1 MSNEFK
7 LSANDISALKML
19 GLGDNIANIEKQIG
33 KMPSV
38 LRRQKENEINKL
50 YKNEPRKAKK
60 ALAEYDYNVALNSG
74 DADAIKQSG
83 KNLAKAEQEAAAD
96 ISTLSR
102 TANAIQKGSQAWVDF
117 FPWANQKIAQGA
129 KWLDDKGVPFLGDM
143 GREIHKA
150 LDSADTLNAPLNKI
164 NPLIAIPEMLNRAVG
179 NEPSK
184 KESDKERLARPNKL
198 KEQQEI
204 LDRAYHTENPNSWNI
219 AGTAGEFLAPAELA
233 TFAINAPIK
242 TGGNFASRVLP
253 NFYKN
258 ALVASAVD
266 LPANASDSKNL
277 SDFGT
282 RAGLGLVGGGLLGA
296 GIGEI
301 GNKIANR
308 SANKIVKT
316 DGTEPNSPPNT
327 PNSST
332 APNSAPNTPNSNA
345 DDLATNGIWLGDG
358 STPPP
363 NGGLVRGD
371 NFVTDPNSANVEQN
385 IVANF
390 ELSPNVRDLTKISTD
405 EISAD
410 LSHLSEKHP
419 EMFEK
424 ASDVFKL
431 IKEIKDEPQFFYRNN
446 RLDGAL
452 IAKRLQEQGKIGK
465 VVVNKENGEVIH
477 ATKAREQDLARLER
491 VANKNDERVRAL
503 SAVSS
508 RKVEQG
514 GGLPSETIPQHPLNT
529 ADDIIDLVPDE
540 NGVYKVV
547 YNGSSKE
554 LAKIATEIAKGEI
567 QSMGAKRLV
576 YIADNIAETAAKDAE
591 QKISAN
597 IAKIDNDS
605 VELYANNTALL
616 GDIAKKYPMLNKDE
630 QIELLNK
637 QILANASAELLEY
650 SKFLNGGTLPNDA
663 RLLGKNAGRMIL
675 KSLNA
680 GAEPAEIVDMLIK
693 AGISGRNSTAAKA
706 LLQTRDINAYN
717 AQMRKAEAELI
728 AELSNNVRTQAKNES
743 IGAILGSAKEK
754 AIKNDELLKKGVGN
768 QGLDD
773 VINTFKSSKS
783 GKEFEVAENGF
794 GRELLS
800 YDGVAA
806 NEEMKRAFLAW
817 EAQEK
822 KADITLHDGRKV
834 VFLEPDEAV
843 QLSYGNS
850 YLYGEKDLEALF
862 ARRRAESLEQ
872 KLKRLQSH
880 PAYENLLKMR
890 ENTKASELKGDTVGG
905 SKPTVFYEPQSE
917 RYLRTQGGGG
927 LPNAERSITITKA
940 DVAKLRAGKAN
951 EALATK
957 LENNLEALTGDPAAS
972 GLIDDLLTR
981 DYHLAS
987 AAKKSELVAPKN
999 ADEVAKSAENTQ
1011 RNSKIL
1017 TNQDIKEQISKWD
1030 LSAPK
1035 QTLITNKIDGEELE
1049 KLNEH
1054 FKFKGNYALTRQ
1066 IDSEHIKHALS
1077 HHGDEKIEALRGQ
1090 KAITLDD
1097 IANYEN
1103 YAKTADI
1110 KEYID
1115 KKVISKKQINGHFV
1129 VVEEALTGKNRLNF
1143 VSMWYVKGKI
1153 KDVAPVSTPKNDL
1166 DRTLSNRYDS
1176 ANSSKDEI
1184 KSQEQLSA
1192 GLKRGF
1198 STAEMP
1204 SAMLGGAAGHM
1215 AGSAIGAGAGEY
1227 ESEGGVAGA
1236 IIGAL
1241 AGLASPKAA
1250 AKIAAKMIA
1259 KKASKIELMPNMP
1272 FKEAQDKVQKDLM
1285 KYVGVDIKNA
1295 DSGIVAQINNNG
1307 AKKIVS
1313 NDAIQKSRNNKFSA
1327 GEHLSVAQKTPELF
1341 KDATFIGRY
1350 DDIKNG
1356 ESSVKILRFAKNIE
1370 VKGKNAVAIITAKE
1384 SVDKDL
1390 KRIYSMELEELRKA
1404 ELKFGNYDKTQT
1416 PASKPLISQDNG
1428 VVNSVAPIKDGANST
1443 PKKLLSQEQKRTGLK
1458 RGFSTQALNELMLGL
1473 GSGGAN
1479 AMAEDDPN
1487 KKAEAFIKGF
1497 LAGFGGAKVASMLA
1511 KNAPKLAPQLARAS
1525 EKMASDFPRLLND
1538 RPDILGGVLGRMNN
1552 AKDKFSFIFGGEKA
1566 LGANKAKLKTAR
1578 DMAKN
1583 GAKDDEIWAK
1593 TGWYKDI
1600 DGKWKFEINAEGG
1613 KLKELNA
1620 PELDEAT
1627 KIIKRDYFDKQMN
1640 LKELEDFI
1648 QFKNGYIDFDAIKKF
1663 YDLPKDMSKGELTQ
1677 KFPYFKMS
1685 VNDYMEHGFYKDI
1698 DLLHDEI
1705 MPARKILNQEYS
1717 KTPLNEVL
1725 DDPELFASYPQLKDV
1740 KVSVDELAIGQKAH
1754 FNPSKNEIVLSSALD
1769 AEDMKSSLY
1778 HEIQHKIQE
1787 IEGFGAGGNT
1797 QKLSYQEYKNLA
1809 GESEARNVQKR
1820 LNRTYSKNDAI
1831 DGEFNRLL
1839 IKDMDNPK
1847 WQELKQKRRELIL
1860 AGKLD
1865 EADKIKKQLDQRQEF
1880 LKREA
1885 VKNVKEFSSYS
1896 PHPFNTLDI
1905 NPNDRIVK
1913 YDSGM
1918 NASLDPRQKE
1928 MRGVYNVTFNDKKAT
1943 YIKTDLENIDSA
1955 IRYANSSRDKGAKH
1969 IKIRHLTDKTKTGY
1983 ITNEE
1988 LMNLGNSLRE
1998 YIKINKEPFIDNNG
2012 ARIYE
2017 WENKEGVRFRVVADS
2032 SRRDATTAELPQPR
2046 ASDDIITF
2054 YSDRNLKEPMNFKNP
2069 NLNSAIF
2076 KIKGQELSMRESFSP
2091 ELKASYDMR
2100 DKLLKSTNE
2109 VRASLN
2115 EKGKAELEKLAGSKD
2130 SKLSRDAQIMK
2141 TLENAKSNPTRY
2153 AKLKKLY
2160 LDENGKVKDS
2170 IGLC

>member
-1 MSNEFK
+1 MKLSSVFSYADIVDMRNEGLNDDEIINKAKEKIAYQKSPEYGAKLKAGEIENAKRKELAKNFANYAITGQDQANLMSGRNTADEIASKYRKNIQNYEEKQIYKKQAEANANSKQKKIASAIDTMGGGLGEAAVGIAKGATFIPHTIAKALANNTDSQLAKNFYEKSKQARSNLDKAQELYNARTGQEGKALYKTGEIATEILTDPLTYWMPFMKAPTFAARGAGYALTGAAEGALHEYGSNEK
-7 LSANDISALKML
+7 ASTEDIAKMAGLGAAL
-19 GLGDNIANIEKQIG
+19 GLGGGALIEG
-33 KMPSV
+33 
-38 LRRQKENEINKL
+38 
-50 YKNEPRKAKK
+50 
-60 ALAEYDYNVALNSG
+60 
-74 DADAIKQSG
+74 AIK
-83 KNLAKAEQEAAAD
+83 
-96 ISTLSR
+96 
-102 TANAIQKGSQAWVDF
+102 
-117 FPWANQKIAQGA
+117 
-129 KWLDDKGVPFLGDM
+129 
-143 GREIHKA
+143 
-150 LDSADTLNAPLNKI
+150 
-164 NPLIAIPEMLNRAVG
+164 
-179 NEPSK
+179 
-184 KESDKERLARPNKL
+184 
-198 KEQQEI
+198 
-204 LDRAYHTENPNSWNI
+204 
-219 AGTAGEFLAPAELA
+219 
-233 TFAINAPIK
+233 
-242 TGGNFASRVLP
+242 
-253 NFYKN
+253 
-258 ALVASAVD
+258 
-266 LPANASDSKNL
+266 
-277 SDFGT
+277 
-282 RAGLGLVGGGLLGA
+282 GGGALYSKFKNRGA
-296 GIGEI
+296 G
-301 GNKIANR
+301 AN
-308 SANKIVKT
+308 
-316 DGTEPNSPPNT
+316 TEPNSAPNT
-327 PNSST
+327 QNSST
-332 APNSAPNTPNSNA
+332 APNTPNSNA
-345 DDLATNGIWLGDG
+345 DDLATNGIWMEYSANTPQSLRKPNHTSNALRANLEDQQLTLKEQIEKTQESLKNAINKKRLDEAKTLKEKLEKAQKELGEIEKQIGFLDKERDLYPNEMRG
-358 STPPP
+358 STFNTAEQPI
-363 NGGLVRGD
+363 NSGD
-371 NFVTDPNSANVEQN
+371 IKGSGFILQGD
-385 IVANF
+385 
-390 ELSPNVRDLTKISTD
+390 R
-405 EISAD
+405 
-410 LSHLSEKHP
+410 
-419 EMFEK
+419 K
-424 ASDVFKL
+424 A
-431 IKEIKDEPQFFYRNN
+431 
-446 RLDGAL
+446 
-452 IAKRLQEQGKIGK
+452 
-465 VVVNKENGEVIH
+465 
-477 ATKAREQDLARLER
+477 
-491 VANKNDERVRAL
+491 
-503 SAVSS
+503 
-508 RKVEQG
+508 
-514 GGLPSETIPQHPLNT
+514 LPSPKLKT
-529 ADDIIDLVPDE
+529 ADIIDLVPDE
-540 NGVYKVV
+540 NGVYKVA

-567 QSMGAKRLV
+567 QSLGAKRLV
-576 YIADNIAETAAKDAE
+576 YIADNIAAAAAKDAE

-597 IAKIDNDS
+597 IAKIDDDS

-630 QIELLNK
+630 QIELANK
-637 QILANASAELLEY
+637 QILANASPELLEY

-728 AELSNNVRTQAKNES
+728 AELSQNVRVAAKNES
-743 IGAILGSAKEK
+743 IGAILDSAKAK
-754 AIKNDELLKKGVGN
+754 ALENDELLKKGVGN

-800 YDGVAA
+800 YDGQVA

-890 ENTKASELKGDTVGG
+890 ENTKASELKGDTVDG
-905 SKPTVFYEPQSE
+905 SKPIVFYEPQSE

-940 DVAKLRAGKAN
+940 DVAKLRADKADV
-951 EALATK
+951 ALATK

-1054 FKFKGNYALTRQ
+1054 FKFKGNYPLTRQ

-1184 KSQEQLSA
+1184 KSQGVGGKLEPLKTDESKNFKVFDGLVGFFEDNLS
-1192 GLKRGF
+1192 KRKNAYADFADG
-1198 STAEMP
+1198 
-1204 SAMLGGAAGHM
+1204 
-1215 AGSAIGAGAGEY
+1215 GSASGQRESRYEKSQKIELLDKYLAEY
-1227 ESEGGVAGA
+1227 
-1236 IIGAL
+1236 
-1241 AGLASPKAA
+1241 PKAKEISA
-1250 AKIAAKMIA
+1250 NIA
-1259 KKASKIELMPNMP
+1259 KKLAFANRENKKLNKQQIS
-1272 FKEAQDKVQKDLM
+1272 DLFGYY
-1285 KYVGVDIKNA
+1285 K
-1295 DSGIVAQINNNG
+1295 
-1307 AKKIVS
+1307 
-1313 NDAIQKSRNNKFSA
+1313 NNK
-1327 GEHLSVAQKTPELF
+1327 ENKELL
-1341 KDATFIGRY
+1341 D
-1350 DDIKNG
+1350 
-1356 ESSVKILRFAKNIE
+1356 KNIE
-1370 VKGKNAVAIITAKE
+1370 YALAKE
-1384 SVDKDL
+1384 LLDPVLNESEKAFNDIAKKYGLPAKFRGRVMDDIRYRHKLATRATDQTKDQFQIQIFKDFARHLESLEKERSFSV
-1390 KRIYSMELEELRKA
+1390 SEAELRAASINDIEFLLKA
-1404 ELKFGNYDKTQT
+1404 TPHLKQVKSGEDYISELNGLKQQAVMNKINELMAKGADESEFEKLSNHEYISELARAEFAKEHGFEYKAQKVNDK
-1416 PASKPLISQDNG
+1416 
-1428 VVNSVAPIKDGANST
+1428 
-1443 PKKLLSQEQKRTGLK
+1443 SQEQKRTGLK

-1497 LAGFGGAKVASMLA
+1497 LAGFGGAKAASMLV

-1566 LGANKAKLKTAR
+1566 LGANKAKLEKAK

-1740 KVSVDELAIGQKAH
+1740 KVSVDELKSTEQAH
-1754 FNPSKNEIVLSSALD
+1754 FNPNKNEIVLNSHLD

-1778 HEIQHKIQE
+1778 HELQHKVQE

-1820 LNRTYSKNDAI
+1820 LNRTYSKDDAI

-1885 VKNVKEFSSYS
+1885 VKNVERFSSYS

-1918 NASLDPRQKE
+1918 SASMELEKDLLTSQGRVNTNALLKNASKMPKALSRDEFEAQFNANISGDSYVKTPIGDIKVNVEKAWEHFKKNTYNQDRSDLSGAFIHTLQDPLFIVKQNWKPTASPHTMGQSIAKSQNAKRLMDDRQQEIITQSTIFFKPFSDE
-1928 MRGVYNVTFNDKKAT
+1928 NGGKYLASFAIDKNGELIQKTFYD
-1943 YIKTDLENIDSA
+1943 IDS
-1955 IRYANSSRDKGAKH
+1955 
-1969 IKIRHLTDKTKTGY
+1969 L
-1983 ITNEE
+1983 E
-1988 LMNLGNSLRE
+1988 
-1998 YIKINKEPFIDNNG
+1998 
-2012 ARIYE
+2012 
-2017 WENKEGVRFRVVADS
+2017 
-2032 SRRDATTAELPQPR
+2032 
-2046 ASDDIITF
+2046 
-2054 YSDRNLKEPMNFKNP
+2054 
-2069 NLNSAIF
+2069 
-2076 KIKGQELSMRESFSP
+2076 KIKKMIRTPENNVLYYKNARNQTMGYKDAEAGMRESFSP

-2153 AKLKKLY
+2153 ERLKKLY

>member
-1 MSNEFK
+1 M
-7 LSANDISALKML
+7 
-19 GLGDNIANIEKQIG
+19 
-33 KMPSV
+33 
-38 LRRQKENEINKL
+38 
-50 YKNEPRKAKK
+50 
-60 ALAEYDYNVALNSG
+60 
-74 DADAIKQSG
+74 
-83 KNLAKAEQEAAAD
+83 
-96 ISTLSR
+96 
-102 TANAIQKGSQAWVDF
+102 
-117 FPWANQKIAQGA
+117 
-129 KWLDDKGVPFLGDM
+129 
-143 GREIHKA
+143 
-150 LDSADTLNAPLNKI
+150 
-164 NPLIAIPEMLNRAVG
+164 
-179 NEPSK
+179 
-184 KESDKERLARPNKL
+184 
-198 KEQQEI
+198 
-204 LDRAYHTENPNSWNI
+204 
-219 AGTAGEFLAPAELA
+219 
-233 TFAINAPIK
+233 
-242 TGGNFASRVLP
+242 
-253 NFYKN
+253 
-258 ALVASAVD
+258 
-266 LPANASDSKNL
+266 
-277 SDFGT
+277 
-282 RAGLGLVGGGLLGA
+282 
-296 GIGEI
+296 
-301 GNKIANR
+301 
-308 SANKIVKT
+308 
-316 DGTEPNSPPNT
+316 
-327 PNSST
+327 
-332 APNSAPNTPNSNA
+332 
-345 DDLATNGIWLGDG
+345 
-358 STPPP
+358 
-363 NGGLVRGD
+363 
-371 NFVTDPNSANVEQN
+371 
-385 IVANF
+385 ANF
-390 ELSPNVRDLTKISTD
+390 ELSPNIRDLTKISTD

-514 GGLPSETIPQHPLNT
+514 GGLPNKTIPQHHLKT

-540 NGVYKVV
+540 NGVYGVA

-554 LAKIATEIAKGEI
+554 LAKIATEIAKGDI
-567 QSMGAKRLV
+567 QSLGAKRLV
-576 YIADNIAETAAKDAE
+576 FIADNIAAAAAKDAE

-597 IAKIDNDS
+597 IAKIDDDS

-616 GDIAKKYPMLNKDE
+616 ADIAKKYPMLSKDE
-630 QIELLNK
+630 QIELANK

-650 SKFLNGGTLPNDA
+650 SKFLNGGKLPNDA

-680 GAEPAEIVDMLIK
+680 GASKQEIIDMLLK

-706 LLQTRDINAYN
+706 LIQTRDINAYN
-717 AQMRKAEAELI
+717 AQMRGGEAELI
-728 AELSNNVRTQAKNES
+728 AELSQNVRVTAKNES
-743 IGAILGSAKEK
+743 IGAILGSAKAK
-754 AIKNDELLKKGVGN
+754 ALENDELLKKGVGN

-806 NEEMKRAFLAW
+806 NEEMKRSFLAW

-940 DVAKLRAGKAN
+940 DVAKLRADKAN

-999 ADEVAKSAENTQ
+999 ADEVVGNSRTPSDETVKSADEVAKSTAKITKAELQ
-1011 RNSKIL
+1011 
-1017 TNQDIKEQISKWD
+1017 QQID
-1030 LSAPK
+1030 
-1035 QTLITNKIDGEELE
+1035 ELE
-1049 KLNEH
+1049 KLYHSKYYGEWARATAGEQEA
-1054 FKFKGNYALTRQ
+1054 K
-1066 IDSEHIKHALS
+1066 LS
-1077 HHGDEKIEALRGQ
+1077 LAQ
-1090 KAITLDD
+1090 KAINK
-1097 IANYEN
+1097 ANNEEQKLL
-1103 YAKTADI
+1103 A
-1110 KEYID
+1110 
-1115 KKVISKKQINGHFV
+1115 KKQTPSVKAKLNDVREIKAELEKQVNTLKKEISNTKKTQDEIENELENINKKRM
-1129 VVEEALTGKNRLNF
+1129 EL
-1143 VSMWYVKGKI
+1143 I
-1153 KDVAPVSTPKNDL
+1153 KQRDSL
-1166 DRTLSNRYDS
+1166 ES
-1176 ANSSKDEI
+1176 AN
-1184 KSQEQLSA
+1184 A
-1192 GLKRGF
+1192 GMKAGF

-1204 SAMLGGAAGHM
+1204 STMLGGAAGHI
-1215 AGSAIGAGAGEY
+1215 AGSTAASSEY

-1241 AGLASPKAA
+1241 AGLTSPKAA

-1341 KDATFIGRY
+1341 KNATFIGRY

-1443 PKKLLSQEQKRTGLK
+1443 PKELLSQGQMPAGWMKGATNIASAQQPKWANKFKTKMAKMGQEYNDEKIANLANWHKDSHAITKESDGSPKVFYHGTNAKFDAFDIDKGKGSWLGKSFYFTDSKSKAKGYGKNVISTYLNLKNPYISKANDHYSFVNEVKEQFGVKENYGEFDPAQVLK
-1458 RGFSTQALNELMLGL
+1458 QQGYDGVVYKDWDDEVGTIYTAFSPNQIKSIDNKGTFNPRSKMMRGFSTQALNELMLGL
-1473 GSGGAN
+1473 GGGGAN

-1497 LAGFGGAKVASMLA
+1497 LAGFGGAKAVSMLV

-1566 LGANKAKLKTAR
+1566 IGANKAKLEKAR

-1600 DGKWKFEINAEGG
+1600 DGKWKFEINALGGEVKAVDHPFVTKDDFSEWKAQYIDKKLSLDELSELSGG
-1613 KLKELNA
+1613 KMGGKIDIAPIARAYNESENINIKELSGKY
-1620 PELDEAT
+1620 P
-1627 KIIKRDYFDKQMN
+1627 N
-1640 LKELEDFI
+1640 L
-1648 QFKNGYIDFDAIKKF
+1648 
-1663 YDLPKDMSKGELTQ
+1663 
-1677 KFPYFKMS
+1677 KMS
-1685 VNDYMEHGFYKDI
+1685 VADYA
-1698 DLLHDEI
+1698 DLGVYDDYTI
-1705 MPARKILNQEYS
+1705 KTRIKTVRDMMDGKIYAG
-1717 KTPLNEVL
+1717 VYRL
-1725 DDPELFASYPQLKDV
+1725 DDILDDEALFKAYPQLKDMEV
-1740 KVSVDELAIGQKAH
+1740 EITSIFDTGIKGGFNKNSNKIILDDNLSKDEL
-1754 FNPSKNEIVLSSALD
+1754 
-1769 AEDMKSSLY
+1769 KSTLY
-1778 HEIQHKIQE
+1778 HELQHAVQKV
-1787 IEGFGAGGNT
+1787 EGFATGGNS
-1797 QKLSYQEYKNLA
+1797 KELGFLEYNRLA
-1809 GESEARNVQKR
+1809 GEVEARNEQTR
-1820 LNRTYSKNDAI
+1820 LIPSKLNAAKLERTTDFSDLEKIIKVLPKSQTNEQI
-1831 DGEFNRLL
+1831 GKEL
-1839 IKDMDNPK
+1839 IKLKKQDM
-1847 WQELKQKRRELIL
+1847 L
-1860 AGKLD
+1860 LD
-1865 EADKIKKQLDQRQEF
+1865 EEYGKISAQRDKEIEKLTDELDDRFNALVEQIDKYELAKALLKVYNNTKHPHATADTIPEF
-1880 LKREA
+1880 RKVVFHSDGWGA
-1885 VKNVKEFSSYS
+1885 SYT
-1896 PHPFNTLDI
+1896 P
-1905 NPNDRIVK
+1905 K
-1913 YDSGM
+1913 
-1918 NASLDPRQKE
+1918 QKE
-1928 MRGVYNVTFNDKKAT
+1928 MRGIHNVTFNDKKAT

-1969 IKIRHLTDKTKTGY
+1969 IKIRHLTDKTKSGY

-1988 LMNLGNSLRE
+1988 LVNLGNSLRE
-1998 YIKINKEPFIDNNG
+1998 YIKINKEPFIDSNG

-2046 ASDDIITF
+2046 ATDDIITF
-2054 YSDRNLKEPMNFKNP
+2054 YSDRNLNEPMNFKNP
-2069 NLNSAIF
+2069 NLNSAISN
-2076 KIKGQELSMRESFSP
+2076 IKGQELSMRESFSP

-2141 TLENAKSNPTRY
+2141 TLENAKSNPARY

>member
-1 MSNEFK
+1 MKIKDILSNDEIFELQK
-7 LSANDISALKML
+7 NQGKSTDEILQIARDRYKEQLASGEIARKKQAELEYQKRNDLNAIKELNALKKEAIDKGASGAEIEQL
-19 GLGDNIANIEKQIG
+19 QNNYNIMHYGTPEQKKQ
-33 KMPSV
+33 
-38 LRRQKENEINKL
+38 LEQAQNA
-50 YKNEPRKAKK
+50 AK
-60 ALAEYDYNVALNSG
+60 
-74 DADAIKQSG
+74 IKQ
-83 KNLAKAEQEAAAD
+83 EMIDEAARNNEKYGGFSGGA
-96 ISTLSR
+96 SRSLQKAWGNTLIGIGE
-102 TANAIQKGSQAWVDF
+102 A
-117 FPWANQKIAQGA
+117 A
-129 KWLDDKGVPFLGDM
+129 KYLG
-143 GREIHKA
+143 I
-150 LDSADTLNAPLNKI
+150 DS
-164 NPLIAIPEMLNRAVG
+164 ERLNR
-179 NEPSK
+179 
-184 KESDKERLARPNKL
+184 
-198 KEQQEI
+198 
-204 LDRAYHTENPNSWNI
+204 
-219 AGTAGEFLAPAELA
+219 GTDY
-233 TFAINAPIK
+233 
-242 TGGNFASRVLP
+242 
-253 NFYKN
+253 YKN
-258 ALVASAVD
+258 AVEYLNDIDKSRQKQDLKTFSEDAGNFVGAIGGPGEVAT
-266 LPANASDSKNL
+266 LP
-277 SDFGT
+277 FGFGKT
-282 RAGLGLVGGGLLGA
+282 ALRTAGKFVGIELLG
-296 GIGEI
+296 GTPRRIGE
-301 GNKIANR
+301 
-308 SANKIVKT
+308 SV
-316 DGTEPNSPPNT
+316 TEPNSNLSFLEKSALESGLAGGLGGLLHGGYNLYKGLKGAKGAGRAETAPNT
-327 PNSST
+327 QNSST
-332 APNSAPNTPNSNA
+332 EPNSAPNTPNSNA
-345 DDLATNGIWLGDG
+345 DDLATNGIWLDYGN
-358 STPPP
+358 TAPQ
-363 NGGLVRGD
+363 NGGLLRGD

-390 ELSPNVRDLTKISTD
+390 ELAPNVRDLTKISTD

-529 ADDIIDLVPDE
+529 ADDIDLVPDE
-540 NGVYKVV
+540 NGVYQVA

-597 IAKIDNDS
+597 ITKIDNDS

-630 QIELLNK
+630 QIELANK
-637 QILANASAELLEY
+637 QILANASAELIEY
-650 SKFLNGGTLPNDA
+650 SKFLNGGKLPNDA
-663 RLLGKNAGRMIL
+663 RLLGKNLGRMIL

-680 GAEPAEIVDMLIK
+680 GASKQEIIDMLLK

-706 LLQTRDINAYN
+706 LLQTGDINAYN
-717 AQMRKAEAELI
+717 AVMRKAEAELI
-728 AELSNNVRTQAKNES
+728 AELSQNVRVAAKNES
-743 IGAILGSAKEK
+743 IGAILDSAKEK

-822 KADITLHDGRKV
+822 KADIVLNDGRKV

-862 ARRRAESLEQ
+862 ARRNTESLEQ
-872 KLKRLQSH
+872 KLERLQSH

-890 ENTKASELKGDTVGG
+890 ENTKASELKGDTFGG

-940 DVAKLRAGKAN
+940 DVAKLRAGKADK
-951 EALATK
+951 ALAIK
-957 LENNLEALTGDPAAS
+957 LENNLEALTGDPMAS
-972 GLIDDLLTR
+972 GVIDELLTR

-987 AAKKSELVAPKN
+987 ATKKSELVAPKN
-999 ADEVAKSAENTQ
+999 ADEVAKTAENSIKGDGFVMSGNAVEPKSDLNVKISVDEWVKELAGINPNKQIIADLEHLYEKHKELFSKPSEVFKLIKAVKDNPTFFYTNNQ
-1011 RNSKIL
+1011 PNIALIGSILENGKLGKIGIQKDFNSDNLQVRHATYSSNAKKENERLLKRNSYPVGSPTPTQL
-1017 TNQDIKEQISKWD
+1017 TFGKTAEPTANGVKALLGKEEMLTGTPLPATTRANSSMGGDLLQHSNAETIPNQSIKEAENQANLAERAAEFSKAYNAIKNIGKYTELLENDYKKIASLNTKDFAQRLKNDIEAYKELAELQEIAYKATNGLLYDDEYVKYFNVKQGQKGYLSKAQSIHDNAFEILDQAPNYISGLYYEISRLKALKS
-1030 LSAPK
+1030 LSKK
-1035 QTLITNKIDGEELE
+1035 QDEELKKALKQVNLDAILDLAGLQNY
-1049 KLNEH
+1049 KLMATKIKTALN
-1054 FKFKGNYALTRQ
+1054 ALTRAKK
-1066 IDSEHIKHALS
+1066 IL
-1077 HHGDEKIEALRGQ
+1077 DE
-1090 KAITLDD
+1090 T
-1097 IANYEN
+1097 
-1103 YAKTADI
+1103 
-1110 KEYID
+1110 
-1115 KKVISKKQINGHFV
+1115 
-1129 VVEEALTGKNRLNF
+1129 
-1143 VSMWYVKGKI
+1143 
-1153 KDVAPVSTPKNDL
+1153 
-1166 DRTLSNRYDS
+1166 
-1176 ANSSKDEI
+1176 
-1184 KSQEQLSA
+1184 KSQSGG

-1204 SAMLGGAAGHM
+1204 SAMLGGATGHM
-1215 AGSAIGAGAGEY
+1215 AGSAIGAVAGEY

-1443 PKKLLSQEQKRTGLK
+1443 PKE
-1458 RGFSTQALNELMLGL
+1458 
-1473 GSGGAN
+1473 
-1479 AMAEDDPN
+1479 
-1487 KKAEAFIKGF
+1487 IK
-1497 LAGFGGAKVASMLA
+1497 S
-1511 KNAPKLAPQLARAS
+1511 
-1525 EKMASDFPRLLND
+1525 
-1538 RPDILGGVLGRMNN
+1538 
-1552 AKDKFSFIFGGEKA
+1552 
-1566 LGANKAKLKTAR
+1566 
-1578 DMAKN
+1578 
-1583 GAKDDEIWAK
+1583 
-1593 TGWYKDI
+1593 
-1600 DGKWKFEINAEGG
+1600 
-1613 KLKELNA
+1613 
-1620 PELDEAT
+1620 
-1627 KIIKRDYFDKQMN
+1627 
-1640 LKELEDFI
+1640 
-1648 QFKNGYIDFDAIKKF
+1648 
-1663 YDLPKDMSKGELTQ
+1663 
-1677 KFPYFKMS
+1677 
-1685 VNDYMEHGFYKDI
+1685 
-1698 DLLHDEI
+1698 
-1705 MPARKILNQEYS
+1705 
-1717 KTPLNEVL
+1717 
-1725 DDPELFASYPQLKDV
+1725 
-1740 KVSVDELAIGQKAH
+1740 
-1754 FNPSKNEIVLSSALD
+1754 
-1769 AEDMKSSLY
+1769 
-1778 HEIQHKIQE
+1778 
-1787 IEGFGAGGNT
+1787 
-1797 QKLSYQEYKNLA
+1797 
-1809 GESEARNVQKR
+1809 
-1820 LNRTYSKNDAI
+1820 
-1831 DGEFNRLL
+1831 
-1839 IKDMDNPK
+1839 
-1847 WQELKQKRRELIL
+1847 
-1860 AGKLD
+1860 
-1865 EADKIKKQLDQRQEF
+1865 
-1880 LKREA
+1880 
-1885 VKNVKEFSSYS
+1885 
-1896 PHPFNTLDI
+1896 
-1905 NPNDRIVK
+1905 
-1913 YDSGM
+1913 
-1918 NASLDPRQKE
+1918 
-1928 MRGVYNVTFNDKKAT
+1928 
-1943 YIKTDLENIDSA
+1943 
-1955 IRYANSSRDKGAKH
+1955 
-1969 IKIRHLTDKTKTGY
+1969 
-1983 ITNEE
+1983 
-1988 LMNLGNSLRE
+1988 
-1998 YIKINKEPFIDNNG
+1998 
-2012 ARIYE
+2012 
-2017 WENKEGVRFRVVADS
+2017 
-2032 SRRDATTAELPQPR
+2032 
-2046 ASDDIITF
+2046 
-2054 YSDRNLKEPMNFKNP
+2054 
-2069 NLNSAIF
+2069 
-2076 KIKGQELSMRESFSP
+2076 QELSMRESFSP

-2141 TLENAKSNPTRY
+2141 TLENAKSNPARY

>member
-1 MSNEFK
+1 MKIKDILSNDEIFELQK
-7 LSANDISALKML
+7 NQGKSTDEILQIARDRYKEQLASGEIARKKQAELEYQKRNDLNAIKELNALKKEAIDKGASGAEIEQL
-19 GLGDNIANIEKQIG
+19 QNNYNIMHYGTPEQKKQ
-33 KMPSV
+33 
-38 LRRQKENEINKL
+38 LEQAQNA
-50 YKNEPRKAKK
+50 AK
-60 ALAEYDYNVALNSG
+60 
-74 DADAIKQSG
+74 IKQ
-83 KNLAKAEQEAAAD
+83 EMIDEAARNNEKYGGFSGGA
-96 ISTLSR
+96 SRSLQKAWGNTLIGIGE
-102 TANAIQKGSQAWVDF
+102 A
-117 FPWANQKIAQGA
+117 A
-129 KWLDDKGVPFLGDM
+129 KYLG
-143 GREIHKA
+143 I
-150 LDSADTLNAPLNKI
+150 DS
-164 NPLIAIPEMLNRAVG
+164 ERLNR
-179 NEPSK
+179 
-184 KESDKERLARPNKL
+184 
-198 KEQQEI
+198 
-204 LDRAYHTENPNSWNI
+204 
-219 AGTAGEFLAPAELA
+219 GTDY
-233 TFAINAPIK
+233 
-242 TGGNFASRVLP
+242 
-253 NFYKN
+253 YKN
-258 ALVASAVD
+258 AVEYLNDIDKSRQKQDLKTFSEDAGNFVGAIGGPGEVAT
-266 LPANASDSKNL
+266 LP
-277 SDFGT
+277 FGFGKT
-282 RAGLGLVGGGLLGA
+282 ALRTAGKFAGIELLG
-296 GIGEI
+296 GTPRRIGE
-301 GNKIANR
+301 
-308 SANKIVKT
+308 SV
-316 DGTEPNSPPNT
+316 TEPNSNLSFLEKSALESGLAGGLGGLLHGGYNLYKGLKGAKGAGRAETAPNT
-327 PNSST
+327 QNSST
-332 APNSAPNTPNSNA
+332 EPNSAPNTPNSNA
-345 DDLATNGIWLGDG
+345 DDLATNGIWLDYGN
-358 STPPP
+358 TAPQ
-363 NGGLVRGD
+363 NGGLLRGD

-390 ELSPNVRDLTKISTD
+390 ELAPNVRDLTKISTD

-529 ADDIIDLVPDE
+529 ADDIDLVPDE
-540 NGVYKVV
+540 NGVYQVA

-597 IAKIDNDS
+597 ITKIDNDS

-616 GDIAKKYPMLNKDE
+616 GEIAKKYPMLNKDE
-630 QIELLNK
+630 QIELANK
-637 QILANASAELLEY
+637 QILANASAELIEY
-650 SKFLNGGTLPNDA
+650 SKFLNGGKLPNDA
-663 RLLGKNAGRMIL
+663 RLLGKNLGRMIL

-680 GAEPAEIVDMLIK
+680 GASKQEIIDMLLK

-706 LLQTRDINAYN
+706 LLQTGDINAYN
-717 AQMRKAEAELI
+717 AVMRKAEAELI
-728 AELSNNVRTQAKNES
+728 AELSQNVRVAAKNES
-743 IGAILGSAKEK
+743 IGAILDSAKAK
-754 AIKNDELLKKGVGN
+754 ALENDELLKKGVGN

-822 KADITLHDGRKV
+822 KADIVLNDGRKV

-862 ARRRAESLEQ
+862 ARRNTESLEQ
-872 KLKRLQSH
+872 KLERLQSH

-890 ENTKASELKGDTVGG
+890 ENTKASELKGDTFGG

-940 DVAKLRAGKAN
+940 DVAKLRAGKADK
-951 EALATK
+951 ALAIK
-957 LENNLEALTGDPAAS
+957 LENNLEALTGDPMAS
-972 GLIDDLLTR
+972 GVIDDLLTR

-987 AAKKSELVAPKN
+987 ATKKSELVAPKN
-999 ADEVAKSAENTQ
+999 ADEVAKTAENSIKGDGFVMSGNAVEPKSDLNVKISVDEWVKELAGINPNKQIIADLEHLYEKHKELFSKPSEVFKLIKAVKDNPTFFYTNNQ
-1011 RNSKIL
+1011 PNIALIGSILENGKLGKIGIQKDFNSDNLQVRHATYSSNAKKENERLLKRNSYPVGSPTPTQL
-1017 TNQDIKEQISKWD
+1017 TFGKTAEPTANGVKALLGKEEMLTGTPLPATTRANSSMGGDLLQHSNAETIPNQSIKEAENQANLAERAAEFSKAYNAIKNIGKYTELLENDYKKIASLNTKDFAQRLKNDIEAYKELAELQEIAYKATNGLLYDDEYVKYFNVKQGQKGYLSKAQSIHDNAFEILDQAPNYISGLYYEISRLKALKS
-1030 LSAPK
+1030 LSKK
-1035 QTLITNKIDGEELE
+1035 QDEELKKALKQVNLDAILDLAGLQNY
-1049 KLNEH
+1049 KLMATKIKTALN
-1054 FKFKGNYALTRQ
+1054 ALTRAKK
-1066 IDSEHIKHALS
+1066 IL
-1077 HHGDEKIEALRGQ
+1077 DE
-1090 KAITLDD
+1090 T
-1097 IANYEN
+1097 
-1103 YAKTADI
+1103 
-1110 KEYID
+1110 
-1115 KKVISKKQINGHFV
+1115 
-1129 VVEEALTGKNRLNF
+1129 
-1143 VSMWYVKGKI
+1143 
-1153 KDVAPVSTPKNDL
+1153 
-1166 DRTLSNRYDS
+1166 
-1176 ANSSKDEI
+1176 
-1184 KSQEQLSA
+1184 KSQSGG

-1204 SAMLGGAAGHM
+1204 SAMLGGATGHM
-1215 AGSAIGAGAGEY
+1215 AGSAIGAVAGEY

-1390 KRIYSMELEELRKA
+1390 KRIYNMELEELRKA

-1443 PKKLLSQEQKRTGLK
+1443 PKE
-1458 RGFSTQALNELMLGL
+1458 
-1473 GSGGAN
+1473 
-1479 AMAEDDPN
+1479 
-1487 KKAEAFIKGF
+1487 IK
-1497 LAGFGGAKVASMLA
+1497 S
-1511 KNAPKLAPQLARAS
+1511 
-1525 EKMASDFPRLLND
+1525 
-1538 RPDILGGVLGRMNN
+1538 
-1552 AKDKFSFIFGGEKA
+1552 
-1566 LGANKAKLKTAR
+1566 
-1578 DMAKN
+1578 
-1583 GAKDDEIWAK
+1583 
-1593 TGWYKDI
+1593 
-1600 DGKWKFEINAEGG
+1600 
-1613 KLKELNA
+1613 
-1620 PELDEAT
+1620 
-1627 KIIKRDYFDKQMN
+1627 
-1640 LKELEDFI
+1640 
-1648 QFKNGYIDFDAIKKF
+1648 
-1663 YDLPKDMSKGELTQ
+1663 
-1677 KFPYFKMS
+1677 
-1685 VNDYMEHGFYKDI
+1685 
-1698 DLLHDEI
+1698 
-1705 MPARKILNQEYS
+1705 
-1717 KTPLNEVL
+1717 
-1725 DDPELFASYPQLKDV
+1725 
-1740 KVSVDELAIGQKAH
+1740 
-1754 FNPSKNEIVLSSALD
+1754 
-1769 AEDMKSSLY
+1769 
-1778 HEIQHKIQE
+1778 
-1787 IEGFGAGGNT
+1787 
-1797 QKLSYQEYKNLA
+1797 
-1809 GESEARNVQKR
+1809 
-1820 LNRTYSKNDAI
+1820 
-1831 DGEFNRLL
+1831 
-1839 IKDMDNPK
+1839 
-1847 WQELKQKRRELIL
+1847 
-1860 AGKLD
+1860 
-1865 EADKIKKQLDQRQEF
+1865 
-1880 LKREA
+1880 
-1885 VKNVKEFSSYS
+1885 
-1896 PHPFNTLDI
+1896 
-1905 NPNDRIVK
+1905 
-1913 YDSGM
+1913 
-1918 NASLDPRQKE
+1918 
-1928 MRGVYNVTFNDKKAT
+1928 
-1943 YIKTDLENIDSA
+1943 
-1955 IRYANSSRDKGAKH
+1955 
-1969 IKIRHLTDKTKTGY
+1969 
-1983 ITNEE
+1983 
-1988 LMNLGNSLRE
+1988 
-1998 YIKINKEPFIDNNG
+1998 
-2012 ARIYE
+2012 
-2017 WENKEGVRFRVVADS
+2017 
-2032 SRRDATTAELPQPR
+2032 
-2046 ASDDIITF
+2046 
-2054 YSDRNLKEPMNFKNP
+2054 
-2069 NLNSAIF
+2069 
-2076 KIKGQELSMRESFSP
+2076 QELSMRESFSP

-2115 EKGKAELEKLAGSKD
+2115 EKGKAELEKLAGNKD

-2141 TLENAKSNPTRY
+2141 TLENAKSNPARY